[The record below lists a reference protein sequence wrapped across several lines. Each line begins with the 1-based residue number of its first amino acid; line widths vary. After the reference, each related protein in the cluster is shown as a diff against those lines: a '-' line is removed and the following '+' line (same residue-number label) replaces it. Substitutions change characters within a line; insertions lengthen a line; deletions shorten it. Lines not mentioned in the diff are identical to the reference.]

1 MGHRLS
7 SKVVPPIGEDRYAP
21 SADRLFVTAAH
32 AAGENTI
39 GVVLTGMGDDGA
51 RGAQAIKQ
59 AGGLVLAESEESA
72 VVYGMP
78 GAAAKLNAVDDVLP
92 LAALVERL
100 IALLS

>member
-1 MGHRLS
+1 
-7 SKVVPPIGEDRYAP
+7 VPATSDDRYAP
-21 SADRLFVTAAH
+21 SADRLFSTAAH

-51 RGAQAIKQ
+51 RGAQAIRQ
-59 AGGLVLAESEESA
+59 AGGVVLAESEESA

-78 GAAAKLNAVDDVLP
+78 GAAARLNAVDEVLP
-92 LAALVERL
+92 LAALVQRL